1 MCMKP
6 RVGFVGI
13 GNIGE
18 PVCRH
23 LLEGGYELL
32 IFDVDPAAL
41 AKLGD
46 TPAEPAASPEALAAE
61 VDVVLLSL
69 PNSDVVEEV
78 VFGKSGLKEGLSSGE
93 ALIDTSSSRPS
104 STRGISKRLAAEG
117 IDMLDAPVSGGV
129 LRAREGTL
137 SVMVGGKRAVYEK
150 YRGILESFGDKIFY
164 VGDHG
169 TGHLVKA
176 LNNLLSATTL
186 VSAAEAAL
194 LARRAGVAPDA
205 FVEVINASNGRSY
218 STEAKFPRYILNRAF
233 DDGFALGLMSKDLKI
248 ALDAAAEMEFPMPI
262 GSALAQIWEIAVAR
276 GYGSEDHTAIYAFL
290 EDLLG
295 ERDGP
300 HGHAGERGTHPE
312 PHKGGP

>member
-1 MCMKP
+1 MKP

-295 ERDGP
+295 ESDGP

>member
-1 MCMKP
+1 MRP
-6 RVGFVGI
+6 RLGFVGI

-23 LLEGGYELL
+23 LMDEGYELL
-32 IFDVDPAAL
+32 IYDADPEAL

-46 TPAEPAASPEALAAE
+46 APAESAASPEALATE
-61 VDVVLLSL
+61 SDVVLLSL

-78 VFGKSGLKEGLSSGE
+78 IFGEGGLKDGLSSGK

-104 STRGISKRLAAEG
+104 STRGISKRLAAKG

-137 SVMVGGKRAVYEK
+137 SIMVGGKRAVYEK
-150 YRGILESFGDKIFY
+150 YRGLLESFGDKIFY

-169 TGHLVKA
+169 AGHLVKA

-186 VSAAEAAL
+186 ASAAEAAL

-218 STEAKFPRYILNRAF
+218 STEVKFPRYILNRTF
-233 DDGFALGLMSKDLKI
+233 DDGFALSLMSKDLKI
-248 ALDAAAEMEFPMPI
+248 ALEAAAEMEVPMPI
-262 GSALAQIWEIAVAR
+262 GSTLAQIWELAAAR
-276 GYGSEDHTAIYAFL
+276 GYGPENHTAIYAFL

-295 ERDGP
+295 ERDG
-300 HGHAGERGTHPE
+300 GHKE
-312 PHKGGP
+312 P